1 MPVHIRYVTV
11 SNTSEVTADGAVEHL
26 DRQTRLT
33 LAVLVLGGI
42 AAILDTTVVTIA
54 LHDLVVDLDTTVT
67 TVQWVTTA
75 YLLALT
81 AVIPAVGWAEARL
94 GGKRLWVTALMT
106 FLAGSTL
113 CALAWNPASLIVF
126 RVLQG
131 LGAGVLMT
139 LMMTLAMRAVRG
151 RATARVTAAMS
162 LPMAVG
168 PIVGP
173 VLGGTLLDWAG
184 WRWIFLINVPLCL
197 AGIIAALR
205 VLPHDAPGR
214 ADARPTLDVVGLVLL
229 APGLAVTVYGLSRC
243 GDSGVPGGDALTAV
257 LIAAGLGLI
266 AIFVGWAARRRD
278 TALVRVALFARRS
291 VGSASLMMFLVGL
304 TLYGSMFLLPLY
316 WQLARGETALG
327 AALLLIPQGVGSL
340 LSRVLV
346 AQLVERFGA
355 PRVSFVSFLLA
366 AVATAPFAF
375 ADASTSTWWLGAV
388 LFVRGIG
395 LGAVMVPIISSAYV
409 GLEPAHV
416 PHASMQTRVLQQL
429 GGAFGVAIGAVLLQT
444 LAGHGLIGE
453 FQGAFWVFTGLS
465 VVASLAS
472 FALPA
477 GEKATAR

>member
-1 MPVHIRYVTV
+1 M
-11 SNTSEVTADGAVEHL
+11 
-26 DRQTRLT
+26 T

-54 LHDLVVDLDTTVT
+54 LHDLVIDLQTTVT

-94 GGKRLWVTALMT
+94 GGKRLWVAALTT
-106 FLAGSTL
+106 FLVGSTL
-113 CALAWNPASLIVF
+113 CALAWNPVSLIAF

-151 RATARVTAAMS
+151 KAMARVTAAMS

-184 WRWIFLINVPLCL
+184 WRWIFLINLPLCL
-197 AGIIAALR
+197 AGIVAALR
-205 VLPHDAPGR
+205 VLPDDAPTR
-214 ADARPTLDVVGLVLL
+214 DTARPTLDAVGLGLL
-229 APGLAVTVYGLSRC
+229 APGLALTVYGLSRC
-243 GDSGVPGGDALTAV
+243 GDSGAPGGDGLTAV
-257 LIAAGLGLI
+257 LVAAGLGLV
-266 AIFVGWAARRRD
+266 AIFVGWALRRGD
-278 TALVRVALFARRS
+278 AALIRVALFARRS
-291 VGSASLMMFLVGL
+291 VGSASVMMFLVGM

-316 WQLARGETALG
+316 WQQARGESALG
-327 AALLLIPQGVGSL
+327 AAILLMPQGVGSL

-346 AQLVERFGA
+346 ARLVERFGA
-355 PRVSFVSFLLA
+355 PIVSCASFLLA

-375 ADASTSTWWLGAV
+375 ADTTTSTWWLGAV
-388 LFVRGIG
+388 LFVRGLG

-409 GLEPAHV
+409 GLEPTHV
-416 PHASMQTRVLQQL
+416 AHASMQTRALQQL
-429 GGAFGVAIGAVLLQT
+429 GGAFGVAIGAVLLQA
-444 LAGHGLIGE
+444 LAGHGLIGG
-453 FQGAFWVFTGLS
+453 FHTAFWVFTALA
-465 VVASLAS
+465 VLASLAS

-477 GEKATAR
+477 REKAPAR